1 VVGQVE
7 NIKARSA
14 KYFAHEKTPCDFV
27 GEKSP
32 AAGKRKTRRRATVV
46 D

>member
-1 VVGQVE
+1 MKKLLVISLVKKG
-7 NIKARSA
+7 
-14 KYFAHEKTPCDFV
+14 
-27 GEKSP
+27 P